1 MRNSHCY
8 CYKRCRFNRTFMEL
22 KFSII
27 LNSAFRAPGFNRTFM
42 ELKLGGGEGERLSQG
57 SFNRTFMELKFED
70 VTEDNDNAEQ
80 F

>member
-1 MRNSHCY
+1 M
-8 CYKRCRFNRTFMEL
+8 